1 MLLTWTARRMLTGRE
16 DAANKN
22 LTKDAVLE
30 KTEAYLDPP
39 GQR

>member
-1 MLLTWTARRMLTGRE
+1 MLLTWTSWRMLTGRE
-16 DAANKN
+16 DAAYQN

-30 KTEAYLDPP
+30 KTKAYLDPP